1 MSMHLSPHD
10 LHRKAWEGQA
20 KGIVILLLLLM
31 LPAWSLSFWQ
41 GWLFWLV
48 FSVSTSFISYY
59 FLKHDPALVASRLKA
74 GAGAEREPAS
84 ASR

>member
-48 FSVSTSFISYY
+48 FSASTSFISIT
-59 FLKHDPALVASRLKA
+59 FSNTIPPLSQA
-74 GAGAEREPAS
+74 G
-84 ASR
+84 